1 MIVVPESPQF
11 RTVCVNAPWVADAI
25 YLIFSRVH
33 PRDRL
38 ASEKELARAGQRSA
52 SKINKRYGKGTVGD
66 ISFVSNTNQRFRSSV
81 MRCELENS

>member
-1 MIVVPESPQF
+1 M
-11 RTVCVNAPWVADAI
+11 
-25 YLIFSRVH
+25 
-33 PRDRL
+33 